1 MRLTTKGRYGVR
13 AVLNLATHDQQR
25 PISISQIAREED
37 LSPEFLEQIFFK
49 LKKAGVI
56 RSIRGPKGG
65 FVLKWKPADVTI
77 KSILDAVG
85 ESINPTPC
93 TNGSSEP
100 CPREKECAMV
110 PVWNGFHELIAEHLD
125 SISIKDIIE
134 NQKTADSLG
143 LKA

>member
-13 AVLNLATHDQQR
+13 AVLNLASQNQKHPT
-25 PISISQIAREED
+25 SISQISKEED

-65 FVLKWKPADVTI
+65 FVLNWKPAEVSI
-77 KSILDAVG
+77 KAILDAVG

-93 TNGSSEP
+93 TNGSSPP
-100 CPREKECAMV
+100 CPREKDCALA
-110 PVWNGFHELIAEHLD
+110 PVWKGFNEVIEKHLD
-125 SISIKDIIE
+125 SISIEDIIK
-134 NQKTADSLG
+134 NQKTAEFLG